1 MKYRKDRI
9 DMADTKK
16 VTLKKSTI
24 GALPKHKKTVEAL
37 GLHKLNSVNELPDNP
52 AVRGMIKQ
60 VSHLVKV
67 D

>member
-1 MKYRKDRI
+1 
-9 DMADTKK
+9 MADKLK

-24 GALPKHKKTVEAL
+24 GALPKHRKTVEAL

-60 VSHLVKV
+60 VSYLVKV
-67 D
+67 EEI